1 MKTVYCLVYEKMLPA
16 DFLDGGFTR
25 TVGPFKTIKAAQDWY
40 AANTPDH
47 EAAIDTIYV
56 PEGE

>member
-1 MKTVYCLVYEKMLPA
+1 MKMLYCLVYEKMLTI
-16 DFLDGGFTR
+16 DGGFTKM
-25 TVGPFKTIKAAQDWY
+25 VGPFKTIKAAQAWY

>member
-1 MKTVYCLVYEKMLPA
+1 MKMLYCLVYEKMLTI
-16 DFLDGGFTR
+16 DGRFTK
-25 TVGPFKTIKAAQDWY
+25 TVGPFKTIKTVKAAQAWY

>member
-1 MKTVYCLVYEKMLPA
+1 MKMLYCLVYEKMLTI
-16 DFLDGGFTR
+16 DGGFTK

-40 AANTPDH
+40 AANTPDR
-47 EAAIDTIYV
+47 EAAIDTIYN